1 MTHQPNS
8 QNQKRDKGW
17 GKWRKKKGTR
27 KGVGTSGSHN
37 ASMRAILRICCPIRQ
52 DVRTQERAT
61 LVRPG
66 DSRRGLSQRERCSVG
81 REEYAYRKHHGHLSY
96 YLQGGVLAWV
106 SSPATDL

>member
-1 MTHQPNS
+1 MEE
-8 QNQKRDKGW
+8 
-17 GKWRKKKGTR
+17 KKGTR

-66 DSRRGLSQRERCSVG
+66 DSRRGLSQRKRCSVG
-81 REEYAYRKHHGHLSY
+81 GRTVHTANTMGISLTICREEFWPG
-96 YLQGGVLAWV
+96 
-106 SSPATDL
+106 SPAPPLTFD